1 MSQIPK
7 LTSNVEN
14 YYMFRGLKIR
24 AVGQKKPVT
33 DHLLKSHTRNARN
46 PLCIFINN
54 WNFETNI
61 VWFIGFYQI
70 ISKKDGKVELLLFLL
85 QKQGKS
91 LLLLLFKKLSHFHFN
106 RPKLFIFLKKS
117 PLVFIFRRNN
127 LPKLLILT
135 IVIISSVHDL
145 A

>member
-1 MSQIPK
+1 MSQISK

-14 YYMFRGLKIR
+14 YYMFRGLKISI
-24 AVGQKKPVT
+24 VGQKEPVT
-33 DHLLKSHTRNARN
+33 SFAQISYTECPKSTLYFYKQLKFRYKHR
-46 PLCIFINN
+46 LVH
-54 WNFETNI
+54 W
-61 VWFIGFYQI
+61 VYQI
-70 ISKKDGKVELLLFLL
+70 ISKKDGNVELSFFLL
-85 QKQGKS
+85 QKQRKS

-135 IVIISSVHDL
+135 IVIINSVHDV